1 MWIMITVSLLL
12 LVIAAFQRRRHGTTI
27 KILARLPRSR
37 VTALAGLVAI
47 LEILLVAAGVAL
59 LRE

>member
-1 MWIMITVSLLL
+1 MITVSLLL
-12 LVIAAFQRRRHGTTI
+12 LVIAAIQRHRHGTTL
-27 KILARLPRSR
+27 KTLAELPRSR
-37 VTALAGLVAI
+37 VKALAGLVAI